1 MKHLSRDKLAKY
13 HRFSYQPRFY
23 KEDKEAFKFRVATIE
38 RQLENQIAPQDVSSQ
53 PINSKARY
61 KRKNSIK
68 FLTLSGCFFGFLGVL
83 FYMPIS
89 VYSVTVLFILAF
101 AFIKISKK

>member
-23 KEDKEAFKFRVATIE
+23 KEDKEAFKFRVSTIE
-38 RQLENQIAPQDVSSQ
+38 RQLENQIAPENVSSVAENNIKRQ
-53 PINSKARY
+53 KRSKL
-61 KRKNSIK
+61 IK
-68 FLTLSGCFFGFLGVL
+68 FLTLSGLCLGFGSIL
-83 FYMPIS
+83 FYLPIS
-89 VYSVTVLFILAF
+89 VYSVAVLFIFAF